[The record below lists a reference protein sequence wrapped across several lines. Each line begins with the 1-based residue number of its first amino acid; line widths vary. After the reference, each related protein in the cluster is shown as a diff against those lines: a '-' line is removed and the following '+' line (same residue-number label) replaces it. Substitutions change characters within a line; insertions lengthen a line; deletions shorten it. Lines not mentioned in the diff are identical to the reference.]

1 MKKREC
7 NDSFPFNSFGVVE
20 ACCIHVWRIIYYV
33 IFLTALLK
41 LSLSLC
47 MMENSPSFHVC
58 TIMDFYKF
66 QQMIKVFFRVFT
78 WYAMYNVNLL
88 LLVLCFFCRKMQLTE
103 YVFEIYF
110 DFFHSFIMASFV
122 IFDMYEYPLANGAAL
137 VHIIFLRSI
146 NLNTDFFS
154 LIICR
159 VWLVSWYWT
168 CTAILWLMTMTTT
181 DCLLFTIWKTSKLWM
196 VQPLYVSLFFF

>member
-88 LLVLCFFCRKMQLTE
+88 LLV
-103 YVFEIYF
+103 
-110 DFFHSFIMASFV
+110 

-146 NLNTDFFS
+146 NLNTDLFS